1 MNAPKILKIG
11 GILVAS
17 AGFFV
22 GGLFLG
28 DRPANEAVAYQLPQQ
43 YYQADEI
50 PPYPGSLEY
59 PLGRDLAVNDV
70 AMRISY
76 FYTKDS
82 PQAVRDFYVKALKKN
97 GLDPVLREME
107 NGEVNVYA
115 LSKDMEDQINI
126 AIAPSGSQTI
136 VFPSVIPV
144 SGKLLTG
151 GSAHQAPDVPFSSH
165 AMGIMNV
172 GSPREAG
179 SVVSYI
185 EPRFDMVTAV
195 GHIRDTLGRQ
205 NWQMEEY
212 KPDVD
217 GTGSSAFIQ
226 LKKGAR
232 HMMFSLAKNQG
243 EREGVAV
250 IVNIQDS
257 RE

>member
-1 MNAPKILKIG
+1 MSALKILKIG
-11 GILVAS
+11 GVLVAG

-28 DRPANEAVAYQLPQQ
+28 DRPSSEAVAYQLPQQ

-50 PPYPGSLEY
+50 PPYPGSMEY

-70 AMRISY
+70 ETRISY

-82 PQAVRDFYVKALKKN
+82 PEAVRDFYVKALKKN
-97 GLDPVLREME
+97 GLDPVLRELE
-107 NGEVNVYA
+107 NGEFNVYA

-126 AIAPSGSQTI
+126 AIAPSGGQTI

-144 SGKLLTG
+144 SGKLLGG
-151 GSAHQAPDVPFSSH
+151 GSAHKAPDVPFSAH

-179 SVVSYI
+179 SVVSYV
-185 EPRFDMVTAV
+185 EPRFDMVSAV

-217 GTGSSAFIQ
+217 GLGKAAFLQ
-226 LKKGAR
+226 LKKGTK
-232 HMMFSLAKNQG
+232 HMMFSLAKNQEG
-243 EREGVAV
+243 REGVAV

>member
-1 MNAPKILKIG
+1 MNTPKLLKIS
-11 GILVAS
+11 GIFFAS
-17 AGFFV
+17 AGFMV
-22 GGLFLG
+22 GGLLLG
-28 DRPANEAVAYQLPQQ
+28 DKPANEAVAYQLPQQ

-50 PPYPGSLEY
+50 PSYPGSMEY

-82 PQAVRDFYVKALKKN
+82 PQAVRDFYMKALKKN

-107 NGEVNVYA
+107 NGEANVYA
-115 LSKDMEDQINI
+115 LTKNAEDQINI
-126 AIAPSGSQTI
+126 AIAPSGSQTV
-136 VFPSVIPV
+136 VFPSIIPL
-144 SGKLLTG
+144 SGKLLSG
-151 GSAHQAPDVPFSSH
+151 GTMSKTPDVPFSPN
-165 AMGIMNV
+165 AIGIMNV
-172 GSPREAG
+172 GSPREQG

-185 EPRFDMVTAV
+185 EPRFDMVSAV

-217 GTGSSAFIQ
+217 GTGKSAFLD
-226 LKKGAR
+226 LKKGTR
-232 HMMFSLAKNQG
+232 HMIFSLAKNQG
-243 EREGVAV
+243 EQGVAV
-250 IVNIQDS
+250 IVNVQDA

>member
-1 MNAPKILKIG
+1 MNPSKILKIG
-11 GILVAS
+11 GVLVAS
-17 AGFFV
+17 TGFFV
-22 GGLFLG
+22 GGLFMG
-28 DRPANEAVAYQLPQQ
+28 DKPSNEAVAYQLPQQ

-50 PPYPGSLEY
+50 PPYPGSMEY
-59 PLGRDLAVNDV
+59 PLGQNLAVNDV
-70 AMRISY
+70 ETRISY

-82 PQAVRDFYVKALKKN
+82 PQTVRDFYAKALKKN
-97 GLDPVLREME
+97 GLDPVIRELE
-107 NGEVNVYA
+107 NGEINVYA
-115 LSKDMEDQINI
+115 LGKAMEDQINI

-151 GSAHQAPDVPFSSH
+151 GSAHKSPDVPFSPH
-165 AMGIMNV
+165 AIGIMNV
-172 GSPREAG
+172 GSPRETG

-185 EPRFDMVTAV
+185 EPRFDMVNAV
-195 GHIRDTLGRQ
+195 GYIRDTLGRQ

-217 GTGSSAFIQ
+217 GTGKSAFIE
-226 LKKGAR
+226 LKKGAK
-232 HMMFSLAKNQG
+232 HMIFSLAKNQG